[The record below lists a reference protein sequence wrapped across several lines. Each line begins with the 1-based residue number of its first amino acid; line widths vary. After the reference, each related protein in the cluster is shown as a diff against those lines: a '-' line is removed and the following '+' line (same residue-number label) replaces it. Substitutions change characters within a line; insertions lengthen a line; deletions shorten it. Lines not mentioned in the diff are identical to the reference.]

1 MRDIIWT
8 VIIIWVIWRV
18 ISAFK
23 SFSTTAR
30 NAQNNAG
37 TNRNYNQNTNHT
49 TNHNTQ
55 PKKGELKSDAG
66 EYVDY
71 EEVK

>member
-18 ISAFK
+18 IEAFRTV
-23 SFSTTAR
+23 S
-30 NAQNNAG
+30 NASRKAQQNAG
-37 TNRNYNQNTNHT
+37 HTQNHNQTYNQNSNPS
-49 TNHNTQ
+49 Q

>member
-8 VIIIWVIWRV
+8 VIIIWVIWRIIEAFRT
-18 ISAFK
+18 ISSASNK
-23 SFSTTAR
+23 AR
-30 NAQNNAG
+30 TGSDNSQNYSQNHNQ
-37 TNRNYNQNTNHT
+37 TRQNTP
-49 TNHNTQ
+49 

>member
-8 VIIIWVIWRV
+8 VIIIWVIWRL
-18 ISAFK
+18 IAAFRT
-23 SFSTTAR
+23 FSSVSGR
-30 NAQNNAG
+30 VQNNDG
-37 TNRNYNQNTNHT
+37 NQQNYQNNTSQDKES
-49 TNHNTQ
+49 TQ

-71 EEVK
+71 EDVK

>member
-18 ISAFK
+18 IEAFRTISSASNK
-23 SFSTTAR
+23 AR
-30 NAQNNAG
+30 TGSDNSQTYTKNYTQNQ
-37 TNRNYNQNTNHT
+37 QNTH
-49 TNHNTQ
+49 

-71 EEVK
+71 EEIK

>member
-1 MRDIIWT
+1 MRDFIWT

-18 ISAFK
+18 IEAFRTVSSASK
-23 SFSTTAR
+23 RAQQNSGYSQNST
-30 NAQNNAG
+30 QNH
-37 TNRNYNQNTNHT
+37 NQRHNTN
-49 TNHNTQ
+49 Q

-71 EEVK
+71 EEIK